1 MHWSQWYSIGQKCLF
16 FPFQTFFSVMINN
29 LANLLSVYL
38 KSLFPKCKAN
48 IFANYLKCCKSS
60 TYALETCFY
69 QRVCRQTDREPN
81 SASMSTGQ
89 RACQKWTLASWP
101 MSKRPSQ
108 ERARTWW
115 IPMSMSPLLA
125 TRYICI
131 VNLYWWKSL
140 ESGKKDCN
148 GGGWARNVL
157 ELYEDFLDTY

>member
-29 LANLLSVYL
+29 LAKLIICVFEITF
-38 KSLFPKCKAN
+38 SLMQGQHLYFFF
-48 IFANYLKCCKSS
+48 FANYRYLKCS

-69 QRVCRQTDREPN
+69 RRVCRQTDREPN

-89 RACQKWTLASWP
+89 RACQKWTLVSWP

-131 VNLYWWKSL
+131 VNLHRWKSL
-140 ESGKKDCN
+140 GSGQV
-148 GGGWARNVL
+148 GL
-157 ELYEDFLDTY
+157 